1 MDTHHVNP
9 EDAVQPVKKANPFL
23 FSSTFSAI
31 LGAIASAIWII
42 IFGMG
47 ILIDSSRYR
56 KALACS
62 FDWNAFI
69 MSIMVYTPT
78 NIFILCVAAALVGG
92 CASKMVVSS
101 ATRLANQQR
110 EGATPVMDDSAIYM
124 SENPFTSMLRG
135 VVVFFAFLAGVF
147 VANSNLFF
155 DPTPQGYTQAAG
167 VVSLLSFVVGYDP
180 TVFSS
185 FLKIANKIP
194 SK

>member
-1 MDTHHVNP
+1 MDARHNTP
-9 EDAVQPVKKANPFL
+9 DATEQPVIKARPFL

-31 LGAIASAIWII
+31 LGAVASATWMI

-69 MSIMVYTPT
+69 MCIMVYTPT
-78 NIFILCVAAALVGG
+78 NIFILCVVAALVGG

-101 ATRLANQQR
+101 ATKLANQQR
-110 EGATPVMDDSAIYM
+110 EGTSPAIDDSAIYM

-185 FLKIANKIP
+185 FIKVANKIP
-194 SK
+194 GK